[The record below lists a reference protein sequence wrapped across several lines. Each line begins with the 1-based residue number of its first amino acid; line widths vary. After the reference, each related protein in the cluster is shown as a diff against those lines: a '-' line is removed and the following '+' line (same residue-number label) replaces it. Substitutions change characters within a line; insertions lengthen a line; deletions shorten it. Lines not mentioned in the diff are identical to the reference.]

1 MVPTAWTEKDLDQM
15 RSLGIDPA
23 EVDRQI
29 ELFKDP
35 PPFIQLVRPAVLG
48 DGIVR
53 LNETEIPDL
62 HKKYEAAKKA
72 GRFLKFVPASG
83 AATRMFQTLFK
94 FLGGPDVSKD
104 LLKEKAKN
112 GDADALQLL
121 NFMERLPRVAFY
133 SELEAVMA
141 DKGLDL
147 KEALSRGD
155 YGLVLRYLLT
165 SDGLDYAQRPKGL
178 IHFHDY
184 GAEVRTSFEE
194 QLIEGEQSATAIH
207 FTVSMEHLDSFKVHH
222 TGLRGRRRNDLVVD
236 FSVQNPASQTIA
248 VDESNRPFRDKE
260 GRLVFRPAGHG
271 SLIENLDRLKADLVF
286 IKNIDNVSVG
296 PGLTTSIHWKKI
308 LGGYLVQLQEK
319 VFASLKALDAG
330 SVDEAALLEMARFCR
345 EELRIDLGKGYAQLG
360 AGDKMK
366 ALRKALDRPIRVCG
380 VVKNT
385 GEPGGGPFWVRGP
398 QGKES
403 LQIVESA
410 QINMKDPGQ
419 KEAFDQATHFNPV
432 DLVCGVKSW
441 QGKPFSLKDYVDPSA
456 IFISQKSV
464 EGHQIKALELPG
476 LWNGAMADWI
486 TVFVEVPIETFNP
499 VKTVFD
505 LLKPA
510 HQAGSAEWG

>member
-1 MVPTAWTEKDLDQM
+1 MVSTAWTEKDLDQM

-35 PPFIQLVRPAVLG
+35 PPFIKLVRPAVLN
-48 DGIVR
+48 DGIVHV
-53 LNETEIPDL
+53 NEAEIPEL
-62 HKKYEAAKKA
+62 LQKYEAAKDA

-94 FLGGPDVSKD
+94 FLGEPNVSKA
-104 LLKEKAKN
+104 LLREKAES
-112 GDADALQLL
+112 GDGDALQLL
-121 NFMERLPRVAFY
+121 KFMERLPRVAFY

-141 DKGLDL
+141 AKGLDL
-147 KEALSRGD
+147 KEVLSRGD

-207 FTVSMEHLDSFKVHH
+207 FTVSAEHLDSFKYHH
-222 TGLRGRRRNDLVVD
+222 TGLRGRRRTDLVVD
-236 FSVQNPASQTIA
+236 FSVQNQASQTIA
-248 VDESNRPFRDKE
+248 VDKLNRPFRDKE

-271 SLIENLDRLKADLVF
+271 SLIENLDRLRADLVF

-296 PGLTTSIHWKKI
+296 SGLTTSIQWKKI
-308 LGGYLVQLQEK
+308 LGGYLARSQEK
-319 VFASLKALDAG
+319 VFASLKTLNACLVAE
-330 SVDEAALLEMARFCR
+330 STLLEIARFCR
-345 EELRIDLGKGYAQLG
+345 EELRINLGEGYDQLG
-360 AGDKMK
+360 FEDKAK
-366 ALRKALDRPIRVCG
+366 VLKKALDRPIRVCG

-385 GEPGGGPFWVRGP
+385 GEPGGGPFWVRDS
-398 QGKES
+398 QGRES

-419 KEAFDQATHFNPV
+419 KAAFDRSTYFNPV

-441 QGKPFSLKDYVDPSA
+441 QGKPFSLKDYVDASA
-456 IFISQKSV
+456 VFISQKSV
-464 EGHQIKALELPG
+464 EGQQIKALELPG

-510 HQAGSAEWG
+510 HQAGSAE